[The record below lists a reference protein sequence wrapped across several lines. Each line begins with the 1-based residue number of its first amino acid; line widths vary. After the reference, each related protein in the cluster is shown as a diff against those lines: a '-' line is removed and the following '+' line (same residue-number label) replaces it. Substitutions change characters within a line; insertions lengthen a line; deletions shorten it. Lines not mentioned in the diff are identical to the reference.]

1 MPESLPAELVDL
13 RERLQAFVE
22 EIRPLARGIG
32 GGEGDP
38 VPEDVRAKVRERSK
52 ELGFFGMTQPREDGG
67 SEAGPLAMVVARE
80 TLAAANTPL
89 ARYVFG
95 PDPALLR
102 RAEGDVR
109 TRYLEPV
116 LAGEKSWSFAFTESR
131 GPDAPPKP
139 TWAVRDGDDFVVTG
153 RKSFV
158 TGGATADFFA
168 TMVNIEDGGAP
179 GPTGTAM
186 LLIDKE
192 IPGVTITRDFHSMEG
207 GGHVELS
214 FEQARVPQANIL
226 GAVGEGMP
234 RAMGNISEE
243 RVASA
248 ATACGIAMWT
258 VDFTTKH
265 ITGGPE
271 GRRLADREGVRLRY
285 SDMRIDTYAARAM
298 LYRTAR
304 LLEAGDE
311 AINEGAAT
319 KVFCTEVAGRVVD
332 TAVQLVG
339 GQALIVGHPLEALYR
354 RVRSMRLAGGA
365 SDILRLTVARG
376 IVEFDTGRL

>member
-1 MPESLPAELVDL
+1 MPESLPPELVDL
-13 RERLQAFVE
+13 RDRLAAFLE
-22 EIRPLARGIG
+22 EIRPW
-32 GGEGDP
+32 GEGLGEDG
-38 VPEDVRAKVRERSK
+38 VPEDVRARVRERSK
-52 ELGFFGMTQPREDGG
+52 ELGFFGMMQPAEVGG
-67 SEAGPLAMVVARE
+67 SESGPLALVVARE

-89 ARYVFG
+89 ARFVFG

-109 TRYLEPV
+109 TRFLEPV
-116 LAGEKSWSFAFTESR
+116 LAGEQTWSFAFTESR

-139 TWAVRDGDDFVVTG
+139 TWAIRDGDDFLVTG
-153 RKSFV
+153 KKSFV
-158 TGGATADFFA
+158 TGGATADFYA
-168 TMVNIEDGGAP
+168 AMVNVEEGGTP
-179 GPTGTAM
+179 EGPTGTAM
-186 LLIDKE
+186 LLIERDT
-192 IPGVTITRDFHSMEG
+192 PGVTITRDFKSMEG

-214 FEQARVPQANIL
+214 FEQARVPQANLL

-243 RVASA
+243 RVAA
-248 ATACGIAMWT
+248 AASACGVAIWT
-258 VDFTTKH
+258 VNHVTKH

-304 LLEAGDE
+304 LLESGDE

-319 KVFCTEVAGRVVD
+319 KVFCTEVASRVVD
-332 TAVQLVG
+332 TAVQLIG
-339 GQALIVGHPLEALYR
+339 GQALIVGHPLEAMYR

>member
-1 MPESLPAELVDL
+1 MPDSLPADLVDL
-13 RERLQAFVE
+13 RARLEAFIE
-22 EIRPLARGIG
+22 EIRPLGARLD
-32 GGEGDP
+32 GDSA
-38 VPEDVRAKVRERSK
+38 PEDVRAQVRERSK
-52 ELGFFGMTQPREDGG
+52 ALGFFGMTQPHDIGG

-80 TLAAANTPL
+80 TLAAGNTPL

-95 PDPALLR
+95 PDPQLLR

-131 GPDAPPKP
+131 GPGAPDKP
-139 TWAVRDGDDFVVTG
+139 TWAVRDGSDFLVTG
-153 RKSFV
+153 KKSFV

-168 TMVNIEDGGAP
+168 TMVNVEEGDGPA
-179 GPTGTAM
+179 GTAM
-186 LLIDKE
+186 LLIDSDT
-192 IPGVTITRDFHSMEG
+192 PGVSITRDFRSMEG
-207 GGHVELS
+207 GGHVELQ
-214 FEQARVPQANIL
+214 FEQARVPQANLL

-248 ATACGIAMWT
+248 ASACGMAIWT
-258 VDFTTKH
+258 VNFTTKH

-285 SDMRIDTYAARAM
+285 SDMRIDTYAARSM

-304 LLEAGDE
+304 LLESGDE

-319 KVFCTEVAGRVVD
+319 KVFCTEVASRVID

-339 GQALIVGHPLEALYR
+339 GQSLIVGHPLEAMYR

-376 IVEFDTGRL
+376 IVEFDSGRL

>member
-1 MPESLPAELVDL
+1 LVDL
-13 RERLQAFVE
+13 RERLEAFID
-22 EIRPLARGIG
+22 EIRPLGARLD
-32 GGEGDP
+32 GDS
-38 VPEDVRAKVRERSK
+38 VPEDVQARVRERSK
-52 ELGFFGMTQPREDGG
+52 ELGFFGMTQPREVGG
-67 SEAGPLAMVVARE
+67 TEAGPLAMVVARE

-95 PDPALLR
+95 PDPQLLR

-109 TRYLEPV
+109 ARYLEPV

-131 GPDAPPKP
+131 GPNAPDKP
-139 TWAVRDGDDFVVTG
+139 TWAVRDGGDFLVTG
-153 RKSFV
+153 KKSFV

-168 TMVNIEDGGAP
+168 TMVNVEGDD

-186 LLIDKE
+186 LLIDSDTT
-192 IPGVTITRDFHSMEG
+192 GVTITRDFRSMEG
-207 GGHVELS
+207 GGHVELQ
-214 FEQARVPQANIL
+214 FESARVPQANLL

-248 ATACGIAMWT
+248 ATACGIATWT
-258 VDFTTKH
+258 VNFATKH

-304 LLEAGDE
+304 LLESGDD

-319 KVFCTEVAGRVVD
+319 KVFCTEVASRVVD

-376 IVEFDTGRL
+376 IVEFDSGRL

>member
-1 MPESLPAELVDL
+1 MPESLPPELLDL
-13 RERLQAFVE
+13 RERLQAFLDEV
-22 EIRPLARGIG
+22 RPLA
-32 GGEGDP
+32 EGLERES
-38 VPEDVRAKVRERSK
+38 VPEEVRQQVRERSK
-52 ELGFFGMTQPREDGG
+52 ALGFFGMTQPREVGGSEIGG
-67 SEAGPLAMVVARE
+67 SEAGPLALVVARE

-89 ARYVFG
+89 ACYVLG
-95 PDPALLR
+95 PDPQLLR
-102 RAEGDVR
+102 RAEGELR
-109 TRYLEPV
+109 ARYLDPV
-116 LAGEKSWSFAFTESR
+116 LAGEKTWSFAFTESR
-131 GPDAPPKP
+131 GPDAPEKP
-139 TWAVRDGDDFVVTG
+139 TWAVRDGDDFLVTG

-158 TGGATADFFA
+158 SGGATADFYA
-168 TMVNIEDGGAP
+168 TMVNVEEGDGP
-179 GPTGTAM
+179 SGTAM
-186 LLIDKE
+186 LLIDRAT
-192 IPGVTITRDFHSMEG
+192 PGVEIVRDFRSMEG
-207 GGHVELS
+207 GGHVELA
-214 FEQARVPQANIL
+214 FDQARVPQGNIL

-258 VDFTTKH
+258 VDYVTKH

-285 SDMRIDTYAARAM
+285 SDMRIDTYAARAT

-304 LLEAGDE
+304 LLEAGDD
-311 AINEGAAT
+311 AINEGAAA

-339 GQALIVGHPLEALYR
+339 GQSLIVGHPLEALYR

-376 IVEFDTGRL
+376 VVEFDTGRL

>member
-1 MPESLPAELVDL
+1 MPESVPAELVDL
-13 RERLQAFVE
+13 RERLEAFID
-22 EIRPLARGIG
+22 EIRPLGARLD
-32 GGEGDP
+32 GDS
-38 VPEDVRAKVRERSK
+38 VPEDVQARVRERSK
-52 ELGFFGMTQPREDGG
+52 ELGFFGMTQPREVGG
-67 SEAGPLAMVVARE
+67 TEAGPLAMVVARE

-95 PDPALLR
+95 PDPQLLR

-109 TRYLEPV
+109 ARYLEPV

-131 GPDAPPKP
+131 GPNAPDKP
-139 TWAVRDGDDFVVTG
+139 TWAVRDGGDFLVTG
-153 RKSFV
+153 KKSFV

-168 TMVNIEDGGAP
+168 TMVNVEGDD

-186 LLIDKE
+186 LLIDSDTT
-192 IPGVTITRDFHSMEG
+192 GVTITRDFRSMEG
-207 GGHVELS
+207 GGHVELQ
-214 FEQARVPQANIL
+214 FESARVPQANLL

-248 ATACGIAMWT
+248 ATACGIATWT
-258 VDFTTKH
+258 VNFATKH

-304 LLEAGDE
+304 LLESGDD

-319 KVFCTEVAGRVVD
+319 KVFCTEVASRVVD

-376 IVEFDTGRL
+376 IVEFDSGRL